1 MRSPHPYAAASVQK
15 LLFRISHFS
24 RKTVFLIDVSVG
36 EDHRAA
42 RLLDI
47 SVVPN
52 IAKGIPTGSQHHFR
66 LISEFNSNIKY
77 VILAKLSKNHT
88 SENSGV
94 SSSPSVALK
103 SPQMED
109 KPE

>member
-1 MRSPHPYAAASVQK
+1 MRIAEFA
-15 LLFRISHFS
+15 L
-24 RKTVFLIDVSVG
+24 
-36 EDHRAA
+36 
-42 RLLDI
+42 
-47 SVVPN
+47 N
-52 IAKGIPTGSQHHFR
+52 IWQSGIQ
-66 LISEFNSNIKY
+66 N

-94 SSSPSVALK
+94 SPFQKWNMK